1 MRYRAL
7 VLLALLV
14 LFVGLESTVCFAAD
28 ADKPAG
34 KSVVL
39 WISIDGCR
47 GDYVDR
53 GVTPF
58 LKSLME
64 HGDSTKKLTPMFP
77 SLTFPSHTSE
87 ATGVAADVHGIVS
100 NKFYDTTIGKDFDL
114 PTMGPTQLQ
123 AETIWQTA
131 TRQGVRTAVWD
142 WPLSS
147 NQGTLPEGA
156 IRAAIFDPS
165 DKFDANETDEQRLE
179 KLVDAYRKDF
189 DEIANSQ
196 DKPRQPLRLLMGYAF
211 AIDHAG
217 HGDGPESEGTT
228 KALHEVDQVLQKVV
242 GEVADIFKQ
251 HMHPEQG
258 DVLYVLITTDHGMET
273 IKTLVN
279 LKRLMG
285 RADTPAPDPVRAD
298 WAGSLANI
306 YLNDVPGADREA
318 VKQSILE
325 NLRKASYL
333 KCWTR
338 DELPKKFAY
347 ANPTRTGDIV
357 VSLNSGYYFTKNDVP
372 GPVPVESEARSLK
385 GMHGYDPTEDDKMLG
400 FAVLSRWGSDQ
411 PGKDLGP
418 VSTLQLHPAV
428 AKLLGIKPA
437 TGATEKPMETP

>member
-1 MRYRAL
+1 MRNRSLAACL
-7 VLLALLV
+7 IFGFSLLNSFIPPAN
-14 LFVGLESTVCFAAD
+14 AAD
-28 ADKPAG
+28 QTG
-34 KSVVL
+34 KNVVL

-64 HGDSTKKLTPMFP
+64 HGDYTQHLTPIFP

-87 ATGVAADVHGIVS
+87 ATGVSAGVHGIVS
-100 NKFYDTTIGKDFDL
+100 NKFYDTSIGKEYDM
-114 PTMGPTQLQ
+114 PTMGPKQLE
-123 AETIWQTA
+123 AEPIWQTA
-131 TRQGVRTAVWD
+131 TRQGVRCAVWD

-147 NQGTLPEGA
+147 NQSTLPAGTPQ
-156 IRAAIFDPS
+156 AAVSDPS
-165 DKFDANETDEQRLE
+165 DKFDANESDADRLE

-189 DEIANSQ
+189 DNPDHKE
-196 DKPRQPLRLLMGYAF
+196 PLQLLMGYAF

-217 HGDGPESEGTT
+217 HGDGPESEKTT
-228 KALHEVDQVLQKVV
+228 QAVHQVDQALEKTV

-258 DVLYVLITTDHGMET
+258 DKLYVLITTDHGMDT

-285 RADTPAPDPVRAD
+285 RADVPAPDPVRAD

-306 YLNDVPGADREA
+306 YLNDVPGSDREA
-318 VKQSILE
+318 TKNAILE
-325 NLRKASYL
+325 NLGKAPFL

-338 DELPKKFAY
+338 ENLPQQFAY
-347 ANPTRTGDIV
+347 GNSTRTGDIV
-357 VSLNSGYYFTKNDVP
+357 VTLDPGYYFTKNDVAE
-372 GPVPVESEARSLK
+372 PVPAESEPRSLK
-385 GMHGYDPTEDDKMLG
+385 GMHGYDPAIDDKMQG
-400 FAVLSRWGSDQ
+400 FMVLAQYGSDQ
-411 PGKDLGP
+411 PGHDLGKID
-418 VSTLQLHPAV
+418 TLHIHPTV

-437 TGATEKPMETP
+437 DGAKETVLQPLP